1 MQPHPIENNN
11 QIKGLYLDFRG
22 FPYFTI
28 YTVGTILSKVK
39 VNDGAPHTLEVIYS
53 QSDTFKYKL
62 LIDENE
68 SKDEYSF
75 GP

>member
-53 QSDTFKYKL
+53 
-62 LIDENE
+62 
-68 SKDEYSF
+68 
-75 GP
+75 